1 MKRVISVTTDRQP
14 GGIAN
19 ALISYSRA
27 LDIAGYN
34 HLVVLPEGA
43 SVSPRLAKEPNVTIK
58 TFPLFWLKFHIQTG
72 FLFAPSTR
80 AILVNAEA
88 MLVHN
93 ARTLAPLSRL
103 AVPQFCINHSGKMRY
118 LEKAQN
124 IIFLSSAAA
133 IRTKTHF
140 QNAGI
145 LEANHPQSF
154 ILPHGFSLPAKK
166 TAKASYGKATP
177 HKTPVIIAAGRFVQ
191 KKGFADLIDAASIL
205 QGKNIACTIE
215 IYGSGELSAALASK
229 CEQLGVKNL
238 TIKGWIDDLA
248 AVFRR
253 ADIFCLPSH
262 EEPFGLI
269 LGEAMLAGLPVIA
282 SNTDGPSDILG
293 ADGTDKDATLKH
305 GGLLFPS
312 GNAEA
317 LAEALMHLLT
327 DKSARK
333 AASIAGQHHIQNRY
347 SQERQAE
354 ALQAI
359 LALDH
364 RP

>member
-27 LDIAGYN
+27 LHIVGYN

-43 SVSPRLAKEPNVTIK
+43 SVSPRLAKEPNVVIK
-58 TFPLFWLKFHIQTG
+58 TFPLFWLKFHIQTS

-80 AILVNAEA
+80 TALVNAEA

-103 AVPQFCINHSGKMRY
+103 AVPQFCINHSGKLRY

-133 IRTKTHF
+133 LRAKTQF
-140 QNAGI
+140 QKAGI
-145 LEANHPQSF
+145 PKSNHPQSF

-166 TAKASYGKATP
+166 TADASRGKATP
-177 HKTPVIIAAGRFVQ
+177 HKIPVILAAGRFVE
-191 KKGFADLIDAASIL
+191 KKGFADLIDAAAIL
-205 QGKNIACTIE
+205 QGKNIACIVE
-215 IYGSGELSAALASK
+215 IYGSGELSAALESK
-229 CEQLGVKNL
+229 CEQLGAHTVN
-238 TIKGWIDDLA
+238 IKGWTDDLA
-248 AVFRR
+248 AVFRT

-269 LGEAMLAGLPVIA
+269 LGEAMLAGLPVVA

-293 ADGTDKDATLKH
+293 VDGTNRQATLKH

-317 LAEALMHLLT
+317 LSEALTHLLT

-333 AASIAGQHHIQNRY
+333 AASMAGQHHIQNCY
-347 SQERQAE
+347 SLERQAE

>member
-1 MKRVISVTTDRQP
+1 VKRVISVTTDRQP

-19 ALISYSRA
+19 ALINYSRA
-27 LDIAGYN
+27 LHIAGYN

-43 SVSPRLAKEPNVTIK
+43 SVSPKLAKEPNVVIK

-72 FLFAPSTR
+72 FIFTPSTR
-80 AILVNAEA
+80 TALVNAEA

-103 AVPQFCINHSGKMRY
+103 AVPQFCINHSGKLRH
-118 LEKAQN
+118 LEKARN
-124 IIFLSSAAA
+124 IIFLSSEAALRA
-133 IRTKTHF
+133 KTHF
-140 QNAGI
+140 QKAGI

-154 ILPHGFSLPAKK
+154 ILPHGFFLPARK
-166 TAKASYGKATP
+166 TADASHGKATP
-177 HKTPVIIAAGRFVQ
+177 HKIPVILAAGRFVE
-191 KKGFADLIDAASIL
+191 KKGFADLIDAAAIL
-205 QGKNIACTIE
+205 KAKNIACTID
-215 IYGSGELSAALASK
+215 IYGAGELSAALASK
-229 CEQLGVKNL
+229 CEQLGVHTVN
-238 TIKGWIDDLA
+238 IKGWTDDLA
-248 AVFRR
+248 AVFRG

-293 ADGTDKDATLKH
+293 ADGTDRQATLKH

-317 LAEALMHLLT
+317 LAEALIQLLT
-327 DKSARK
+327 DKSTRK
-333 AASIAGQHHIQNRY
+333 AAGIAGQHHIQNRY
-347 SQERQAE
+347 SLERQAE